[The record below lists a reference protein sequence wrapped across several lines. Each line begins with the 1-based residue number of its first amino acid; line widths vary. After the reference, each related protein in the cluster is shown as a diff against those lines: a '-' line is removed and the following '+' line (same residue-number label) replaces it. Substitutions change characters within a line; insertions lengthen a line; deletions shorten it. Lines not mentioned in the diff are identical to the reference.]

1 MRLGK
6 RDEVANGPGD
16 DVAAAVEIAVTLL
29 CGTEYLGDIAGNGGF
44 FGNDSNDRQTELLF

>member
-16 DVAAAVEIAVTLL
+16 DVASAVEIAVTLL
-29 CGTEYLGDIAGNGGF
+29 CGTEYLGDITGNGGF